1 MATYFGEGTVI
12 SLEGDGYNFIPL
24 TEWIRTEGME
34 KVRAALEIRA
44 AMSNI
49 SVRPAFM
56 KANDKESPTATID
69 TIANTTALTADGISY
84 GSNWDPITA
93 DLDGYSWVRFGVE
106 CDNTRGSGIHS
117 CFAVLRVDVAKL

>member
-12 SLEGDGYNFIPL
+12 SKEGDGYNFIPL
-24 TEWIRTEGME
+24 TDWISTEGME
-34 KVRAALEIRA
+34 KIRAALEIRA

-56 KANDKESPTATID
+56 KANDKESPVAGD
-69 TIANTTALTADGISY
+69 TITNTTALTADGISY
-84 GSNWDPITA
+84 GSNWDTITA
-93 DLDGYSWVRFGVE
+93 DLDGYTWVRFGAE

-117 CFAVLRVDVAKL
+117 CYAVLRVDVAKL